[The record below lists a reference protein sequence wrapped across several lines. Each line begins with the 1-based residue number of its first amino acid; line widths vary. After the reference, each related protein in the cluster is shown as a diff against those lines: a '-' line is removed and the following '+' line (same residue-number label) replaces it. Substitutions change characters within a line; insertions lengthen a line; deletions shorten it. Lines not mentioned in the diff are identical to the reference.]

1 MGSYEHTRAIAA
13 VPSLCRSAR
22 VVATVGVLIA
32 TVTLAAFAGWPSEA
46 RAQCSGQTCLPG
58 IGYTFDVQWN
68 CGLIWGSN
76 SGALQKCWE
85 PGNCIS
91 EQVAPACSHEHTF
104 GWGSAD
110 YDGGGGV
117 FVYIQT
123 ANYAWGSVDWNLAR
137 ACALSNCNDTTAG
150 SRLEVHHNGS
160 TRHTIYGHG
169 KA

>member
-1 MGSYEHTRAIAA
+1 MLTQTGPEPATQRLAA
-13 VPSLCRSAR
+13 SPRKLA
-22 VVATVGVLIA
+22 ALGALIA
-32 TVTLAAFAGWPSEA
+32 LVALLTVVSWPADA
-46 RAQCSGQTCLPG
+46 RAQCNGQSCLPG
-58 IGYTFDVQWN
+58 SGYTFDVNWN
-68 CGLIWGSN
+68 CGLIYGSN

-91 EQVAPACSHEHTF
+91 GGGAPACAHQHTF

-123 ANYAWGSVDWNLAR
+123 GNYSWGSVDWNLAR
-137 ACALSNCNDTTAG
+137 ACALSSCNDTTA
-150 SRLEVHHNGS
+150 SSYLQVYHNG
-160 TRHTIYGHG
+160 TGRHTIYGHG